1 MEEAADAE
9 ERRIGLDAAAGAEE
23 DAAAGAEEDAASG
36 AEEDA
41 ADDGNDDAADDGAD
55 DGNDVEEDDQ
65 IPDREEDIRPRFHKS
80 KSHHGGGR
88 SVRTLRESGCLP
100 SSSGAFHVQGF
111 GVGERILFSK
121 AICIF

>member
-41 ADDGNDDAADDGAD
+41 ADDGNDDAADDG
-55 DGNDVEEDDQ
+55 NDVADNDDATDDADAKCNGTRNSSISSEEM
-65 IPDREEDIRPRFHKS
+65 
-80 KSHHGGGR
+80 
-88 SVRTLRESGCLP
+88 T
-100 SSSGAFHVQGF
+100 AF
-111 GVGERILFSK
+111 ST
-121 AICIF
+121 

>member
-41 ADDGNDDAADDGAD
+41 ADDGNDAAADDGAD
-55 DGNDVEEDDQ
+55 DGNDVEDDQ

-121 AICIF
+121 AIYIF